1 MPDNSTIINR
11 IAQQGFLPLFFQEDV
26 RKTKSVVQV
35 LYTSGVKVIEFTNRS
50 TQALGVFKELAEF
63 RNQEMPDLMLAAG
76 TIRTVSDAGGF
87 LDAGA
92 DFLISPVFDQTLA
105 SFANARCV
113 FWVPGCS
120 TPTEIHLA
128 DLSGCRVVKLFP
140 GNQLGP
146 GFVQAIKPLFPG
158 IRFMPTGGVELNEEN
173 MGAWFSSGVFA
184 VGLGSSLVS
193 RSIMD
198 DEQYEE
204 LKRRTGLAMQ
214 IIERVKHVI

>member
-1 MPDNSTIINR
+1 MPDNSTIINE
-11 IAQQGFLPLFFQEDV
+11 IAQQGFLPLFFQKDV
-26 RKTKSVVQV
+26 HKAKSVVKV
-35 LYTSGVKVIEFTNRS
+35 LYASGVKVIEFTNRG
-50 TQALGVFKELAEF
+50 TQAIEVFKELAEF
-63 RNQEMPDLMLAAG
+63 RNQEMPDLMLATG
-76 TIRTVSDAGGF
+76 TIRTVSDAEGF

-92 DFLISPVFDQTLA
+92 DFLISPVFDQALA

-120 TPTEIHLA
+120 TPTEIHHA

-140 GNQLGP
+140 GNHLGP

-158 IRFMPTGGVELNEEN
+158 IRFIPTGGVELDEES

-184 VGLGSSLVS
+184 VGLGSNLVS

-198 DEQYEE
+198 NEQYEE
-204 LKRRTGLAMQ
+204 LTRRTRLARQ
-214 IIERVKHVI
+214 IIERVKQII